1 MPRSFLRRFGAS
13 FVFVALGFVPMSCT
27 YPLTRVASFS
37 PREDCHRH
45 LHSAMTALA
54 SPPDSMGFARGHHEH
69 AMAMAEYHACL
80 GREEDARRRADSE
93 K

>member
-1 MPRSFLRRFGAS
+1 MPRSSARRFGTN
-13 FVFVALGFVPMSCT
+13 VVLVALGFVLMSCT
-27 YPLTRVASFS
+27 YAPTRVESVIPS
-37 PREDCHRH
+37 EDCSRH

-69 AMAMAEYHACL
+69 AVAMAEYHACL
-80 GREEDARRRADSE
+80 GREEDARRRAASE